1 MREITDLPRLYITRI
16 DSVEKYRE
24 IDRNHQDYSL
34 GTWCFSAAS
43 FSEPNFFEQ
52 HNVFD
57 YDNAD
62 NDIARSNHSL
72 VNGVFDTLMP
82 LLANELNQYH
92 KKKFS
97 VRFWEII
104 VGYWFRQYLDVF
116 YDRYQVLSKVRNS
129 GTKFKVFTIRES
141 SEWVASDTDEYS
153 VNVMSDLLNHQLF
166 SHIIHR
172 VPGFH
177 VVDNLNAN
185 QQIQEKIGR
194 KKTFRLFR
202 KFAFYVASTLVRY
215 NRIVLTR
222 TYFSLGLNI
231 RLAIKFL
238 SIPLLGTPKVDC
250 NDVSLDRN
258 AREAFSL
265 KVKDPTEFEALV
277 SELCGKNIPKVFLEG
292 FPKALALAQKTMP
305 KRARLYVTA
314 NAFATQEIYKIWVAY
329 ASEAGTSKHVIIQ
342 HGGNYGH
349 SNVHSEERFERSTAD
364 YYMTSG
370 WSAEGEQKVIPL
382 VASPRLGGIGDY
394 EKHKPKLLSKGRFL
408 WVLASLPRYQYTQW
422 SAPQGPAFLSYLD
435 DQKNFISNLKKE
447 VLNTLLCRPYNYEY
461 GWNDLKYIDPTS
473 EKFSI
478 DIFRKPLR
486 EMIIKSKL
494 AIFTYDS
501 TSMMESMAL
510 NVPTICYWIPSSWTW
525 RPSAQNLLMAM
536 KEVSIFHTSG
546 KEAAEFLNTLQ
557 EDGVLFD
564 WWNSTKVQ
572 LVRSQYC
579 KEYALTRDKEY
590 ALWSDFFNRI

>member
-1 MREITDLPRLYITRI
+1 MKEITELPRLYITRI
-16 DSVEKYRE
+16 DSIEKYRE
-24 IDRNHQDYSL
+24 IDRNHQVYSL

-43 FSEPNFFEQ
+43 LSEPNFHEQ
-52 HNVFD
+52 HNVFS

-62 NDIARSNHSL
+62 NDIASNNHSV

-82 LLANELNQYH
+82 LLAKELNRYH
-92 KKKFS
+92 EKKFS
-97 VRFWEII
+97 VRFWEIT

-116 YDRYQVLSKVRNS
+116 YDRYQVLARVRTS
-129 GTKFKVFTIRES
+129 GTKFKVVTIRES
-141 SEWVASDTDEYS
+141 SEWVASDTDDYS

-177 VVDNLNAN
+177 VVDTLNAE
-185 QQIQEKIGR
+185 QQAEEKIGR
-194 KKTFRLFR
+194 KETSHLFR
-202 KFAFYVASTLVRY
+202 QFAFYVASTLVRY
-215 NRIVLTR
+215 NRVVLTR
-222 TYFSLGLNI
+222 VYFSLGLNI

-250 NDVSLDRN
+250 TDVSPDRN
-258 AREAFSL
+258 AREAFTL
-265 KVKDPTEFEALV
+265 KVKDATEFEALV
-277 SELCGKNIPKVFLEG
+277 SQLCGKNIPKVFLEG
-292 FPKALALAQKTMP
+292 FPKASALALKTMP

-314 NAFATQEIYKIWVAY
+314 NAFAAQEIYKMWVAF
-329 ASEAGTSKHVIIQ
+329 AVEAGTSKHVIIQ

-349 SNVHSEERFERSTAD
+349 SNVHSEERFELATSD

-370 WSAEGEQKVIPL
+370 WYAEGEQKVIPL
-382 VASPRLGGIGDY
+382 VASPRLAGIGDY
-394 EKHKPKLLSKGRFL
+394 EKHKPKLSPKGKFL

-435 DQKNFISNLKKE
+435 DQKNFVTSLKKE
-447 VLNTLLCRPYNYEY
+447 ALNTLLCRPYNYEY
-461 GWNDLKYIDPTS
+461 GWNDLKYIDSTS
-473 EKFSI
+473 EKFSV
-478 DIFRKPLR
+478 DIVRKPLR
-486 EMIIKSKL
+486 EMIVKAKL

-510 NVPTICYWIPSSWTW
+510 NVPTICYWIPSSWAW
-525 RPSAQNLLMAM
+525 RPSAQNLLVAM
-536 KEVSIFHTSG
+536 KEVSIFHASG

-590 ALWSDFFNRI
+590 TLWSDFFNRI

>member
-1 MREITDLPRLYITRI
+1 MKETTELPRLHITRI
-16 DSVEKYRE
+16 DSTEKSSDNNRS
-24 IDRNHQDYSL
+24 HLDYSL
-34 GTWCFSAAS
+34 GNWCFSAAS
-43 FSEPNFFEQ
+43 LSDPNFHEQ
-52 HNVFD
+52 HNVFF

-62 NDIARSNHSL
+62 NDIASNNHAV

-82 LLANELNQYH
+82 LLAKELNRYH
-92 KKKFS
+92 EKKFS
-97 VRFWEII
+97 VRFWEIT

-116 YDRYQVLSKVRNS
+116 YDRYQVLARVRAS
-129 GTKFKVFTIRES
+129 GTKFKVVTIRES
-141 SEWVASDTDEYS
+141 SEWVASDTDDYS

-177 VVDNLNAN
+177 VIDSLNAE
-185 QQIQEKIGR
+185 QQVKEKIGR
-194 KKTFRLFR
+194 KETSHLFR
-202 KFAFYVASTLVRY
+202 QFAFYVASTLVRY
-215 NRIVLTR
+215 NRVVLTR
-222 TYFSLGLNI
+222 AYFSLGLNI
-231 RLAIKFL
+231 RLAIRFL
-238 SIPLLGTPKVDC
+238 SMPLLGTPKVDC
-250 NDVSLDRN
+250 TDVSTDRN
-258 AREAFSL
+258 AREAFTL

-277 SELCGKNIPKVFLEG
+277 SQLCGKNIPKVFLEG
-292 FPKALALAQKTMP
+292 FPKASALALKTMP

-314 NAFATQEIYKIWVAY
+314 NAFAAQELYKMWVAF
-329 ASEAGTSKHVIIQ
+329 AVEAGASKHVIIQ

-349 SNVHSEERFERSTAD
+349 SNVHSEERFELATAD

-370 WSAEGEQKVIPL
+370 WYAEDEKMVIPL

-394 EKHKPKLLSKGRFL
+394 EKHKPKLSPKGKFL

-435 DQKNFISNLKKE
+435 DQKNFVTSLKKE
-447 VLNTLLCRPYNYEY
+447 ALNTLLCRPYNYEY
-461 GWNDLKYIDPTS
+461 GWNDLKYIDSTN
-473 EKFSI
+473 EKFSV
-478 DIFRKPLR
+478 DILRKPLR
-486 EMIIKSKL
+486 EMIVKSKL

-510 NVPTICYWIPSSWTW
+510 NVPTICYWIPSSWAW

-536 KEVSIFHTSG
+536 KEVSIFHASG

-557 EDGVLFD
+557 EDCMLFD

-590 ALWSDFFNRI
+590 TLWSDFFNRI